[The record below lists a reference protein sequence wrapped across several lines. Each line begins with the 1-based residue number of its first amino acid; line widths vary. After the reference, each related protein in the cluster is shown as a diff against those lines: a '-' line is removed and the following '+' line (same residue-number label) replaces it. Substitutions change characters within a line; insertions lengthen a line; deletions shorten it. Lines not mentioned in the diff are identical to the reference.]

1 MKLFVAI
8 LVTCLVYMS
17 LSMVEGKPATYLI
30 ETKDEEPAGTIDV
43 DETVDAVSEE
53 TVNPLDSGYGK
64 YKEAGEGGK
73 YEAKPKR
80 RFRLRYG

>member
-30 ETKDEEPAGTIDV
+30 ETEDEEPASTIGV

-53 TVNPLDSGYGK
+53 AVNPLDGGYGK
-64 YKEAGEGGK
+64 DADAGDAEDI
-73 YEAKPKR
+73 PW
-80 RFRLRYG
+80 